1 MASKIKIKNK
11 TMSENKKIRLN
22 KFIANS
28 GLCSRRDADSYIK
41 SGTVTVNGENIIKLG
56 TKVEVTDIIKINGK
70 RLKSEKLKYV
80 LLNKAKTN
88 NLTKTIIKKA
98 YKESII
104 PVDKLTEMESGLLLL
119 TNDKDLKNKLEDK
132 KKSVKSV
139 YHISLDKEFKEK
151 DIKRMNQINS
161 ISAVSYV
168 KGRDKKEV
176 GIENTYG
183 GVESVRKKFIELGY
197 IIDTLDRVLF
207 AGLTKKDLPRKHYRN
222 LSENEVGLL
231 KRI

>member
-1 MASKIKIKNK
+1 MASKIKIRNK
-11 TMSENKKIRLN
+11 TMSENKRIRLN

-28 GLCSRRDADSYIK
+28 GLCSRRDADSLIK
-41 SGTVTVNGENIIKLG
+41 SGTVTVNGEKIIQLG

-70 RLKSEKLKYV
+70 RLKSERLKYV

-104 PVDKLTEMESGLLLL
+104 PVDKLTEIESGLLLL

-151 DIKRMNQINS
+151 DIKRMNQFNS
-161 ISAVSYV
+161 ISAISYV
-168 KGRDKKEV
+168 KGKTKKEV

-183 GVESVRKKFIELGY
+183 GVQSVRKYFIELGY
-197 IIDTLDRVLF
+197 SIDALDRVLF

-222 LSENEVGLL
+222 LTANEVGLL

>member
-1 MASKIKIKNK
+1 MASKIKIRNK
-11 TMSENKKIRLN
+11 TMSENKRIRLN

-28 GLCSRRDADSYIK
+28 GLCSRRDADSLIK
-41 SGTVTVNGENIIKLG
+41 SGTVTVNGEKIIQLG

-70 RLKSEKLKYV
+70 RLKSERLKYV

-104 PVDKLTEMESGLLLL
+104 PVDKLTEIESGLLLL

-151 DIKRMNQINS
+151 DIKRMNQFNS
-161 ISAVSYV
+161 ISAISYV
-168 KGRDKKEV
+168 KGKTKKEV

-183 GVESVRKKFIELGY
+183 GVQSVRKYFIELGY
-197 IIDTLDRVLF
+197 SIDSLDRVLF

-222 LSENEVGLL
+222 LTANEVGLL

>member
-28 GLCSRRDADSYIK
+28 GLCSRRNADNLIK
-41 SGTVTVNGENIIKLG
+41 SGAVTVNGGGIVELG

-119 TNDKDLKNKLEDK
+119 TNDKDLKNKLEDR
-132 KKSVKSV
+132 KKSIKSV

-151 DIKRMNQINS
+151 DIKHMNQINS
-161 ISAVSYV
+161 ISAISYV
-168 KGRDKKEV
+168 KGRNKKEV
-176 GIENTYG
+176 GIEHTYG
-183 GVESVRKKFIELGY
+183 GVQSVRKNFIELGY
-197 IIDTLDRVLF
+197 NIDALDRVLF

-222 LSENEVGLL
+222 LTENEVSLL